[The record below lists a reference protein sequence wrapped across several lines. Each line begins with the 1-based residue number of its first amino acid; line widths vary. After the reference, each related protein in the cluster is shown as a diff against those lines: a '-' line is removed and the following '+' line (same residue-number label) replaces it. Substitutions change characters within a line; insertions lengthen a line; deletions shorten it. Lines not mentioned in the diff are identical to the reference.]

1 MMMVKKALQSHDE
14 LYDHNYFL
22 TANKKLVARTEREDR
37 VIAEGTI
44 TSYRGKLIV
53 WKCRKIEFEML
64 EMIMSSSHGHLVI
77 P

>member
-53 WKCRKIEFEML
+53 WK
-64 EMIMSSSHGHLVI
+64 
-77 P
+77 